1 MTTQAATI
9 TRETAVAYLR
19 SDAVDD
25 ALAVRKAS
33 ERPANARLVGWQ
45 CGAEPMF
52 IAVWSYLGTRL
63 DDEEA
68 AELAKDYLAEKNWF
82 AGEPTEPDFIL

>member
-1 MTTQAATI
+1 MKLEDALP
-9 TRETAVAYLR
+9 YLR
-19 SDAVDD
+19 TDAVDD

-33 ERPANARLVGWQ
+33 ERPDNARLIGWQ

-52 IAVWSYLGTRL
+52 IAVWSYLGVRL

-68 AELAKDYLAEKNWF
+68 TEIAMDYLAETKWF
-82 AGEPTEPDFIL
+82 SGAPTPPTYVL